1 MANKNNTPV
10 QKPAETAPATAP
22 AMQAGYADRTS
33 DIVGTWDSS
42 KGPIHFIPSH
52 AIVSDGKKYKDKPS
66 LLIFGKLV
74 ADCMVNVKQRDE
86 DESDEKPVVLAKAGD
101 MVGVWAKHGM
111 KDIANLCGVKVF
123 MFRDPTK
130 DRDTGKDEKMKGY
143 SVGSP
148 DEGTLIPIRSDRREV
163 SRGVRTFLDPQSYGK
178 ASGNDSPVPISGP
191 KL

>member
-1 MANKNNTPV
+1 MAKNNTPV
-10 QKPAETAPATAP
+10 QSPAPAAP
-22 AMQAGYADRTS
+22 VPTMPEGYADRTS

-86 DESDEKPVVLAKAGD
+86 DDGDKPVIQARKGD
-101 MVGVWAKHGM
+101 LVGVWAKHGM
-111 KDIANLCGVKVF
+111 KDIASLAGVEVF
-123 MFRDPTK
+123 MFRDPLK

-148 DEGTLIPIRSDRREV
+148 SEGTPILIRTDRRDV
-163 SRGVRTFLDPQSYGK
+163 SRGVRTFLDPQDYGK
-178 ASGNDSPVPISGP
+178 PVVNGSVPISGP